1 MKKLIQ
7 TIILLGASCAY
18 AQTTNQTFQ
27 WHGQTMGIEFET
39 TNLTDS
45 VKSAI
50 RDDIA
55 YSLSLIAASNVTFE
69 VSAPNTNHTGVV
81 SIHYQTPIDYCEG
94 VLCFYK
100 TIGGNVW
107 WQIDSETC
115 SNYLAAITLTNQ
127 HATAINSFS
136 NYFHQVKTGFDIT
149 GLTFAEKKAFFW
161 GPLVDVFAQEEG
173 DNFEQFISDALTVR
187 PSPLPESMFLPLP
200 SILAFSAWKAKEDDM
215 QPVPVLLC
223 TLKHWNPVNEST
235 KWYFVYAGGKWRY
248 CFMEL

>member
-1 MKKLIQ
+1 MKRLIQ

-18 AQTTNQTFQ
+18 TQTTNLTFQ
-27 WHGQTMGIEFET
+27 WHGQTMGLDFKE
-39 TNLTDS
+39 TNLTAS
-45 VKSAI
+45 VKNAI

-55 YSLSLIAASNVTFE
+55 YSLSLIAVSNVTFE
-69 VSAPNTNHTGVV
+69 LSAPNTNHTGVV

-127 HATAINSFS
+127 HAVAVNSFS
-136 NYFHQVKTGFDIT
+136 NFHHQVINGFDIT
-149 GLTFAEKKAFFW
+149 GMTLEEKKTFFW
-161 GPLVDVFAQEEG
+161 GSYLDVLEQKEG
-173 DNFEQFISDALTVR
+173 DNFEQVISKGLSVR
-187 PSPLPESMFLPLP
+187 PSPLPTWALLPLP
-200 SILAFSAWKAKEDDM
+200 SILAFSEWEAEEDDA

-223 TLKHWNPVNEST
+223 TVKRWTLMNEST
-235 KWYFVYAGGKWRY
+235 RWNFVYAGGKWRY
-248 CFMEL
+248 CLMDF